1 MASDPGWWRVAV
13 DDDVD
18 ARERVEGVAV
28 RVEVLLLAVAG
39 MVVVGMVVALVVVV
53 VAVAVMVV
61 VVVGE
66 CAAKAGCAGASAGS

>member
-1 MASDPGWWRVAV
+1 MASDPGWWRVAE
-13 DDDVD
+13 DDVD

-28 RVEVLLLAVAG
+28 RVDVLLLAVAG
-39 MVVVGMVVALVVVV
+39 MVVALVVVAVV

-66 CAAKAGCAGASAGS
+66 CAAKAGCVGASAGS